1 MSLLKGLNTVSV
13 AVTDWA
19 QAKAF
24 YHDTLGLPILFDIE
38 EVGWCEFGEAGKTT
52 FAISLW
58 RDATPPVRGGTIPV
72 FNVDDCVQAVAE
84 LRKRGVK
91 GADPVTSPAWSSTPM
106 CTIPKATSSRSRS
119 RRRRPAPEHQQLN
132 TVVAGRRRRQ
142 VSVRLFM
149 FD

>member
-13 AVTDWA
+13 AVTNWA
-19 QAKAF
+19 QAKTF

-38 EVGWCEFGEAGKTT
+38 EAGWCEFGEAGQTT
-52 FAISLW
+52 LAINLW

-91 GADPVTSPAWSSTPM
+91 VADPVTVPGMVIYADVHDPEGNLFQIAQSTVPAS
-106 CTIPKATSSRSRS
+106 A
-119 RRRRPAPEHQQLN
+119 
-132 TVVAGRRRRQ
+132 
-142 VSVRLFM
+142 
-149 FD
+149 

>member
-19 QAKAF
+19 KAKAF

-38 EVGWCEFGEAGKTT
+38 EVGWCEFGEAGHTT
-52 FAISLW
+52 FAINLW

-72 FNVDDCVQAVAE
+72 FNVDDCIQSVTE

-91 GADPVTSPAWSSTPM
+91 VEDPVTIPGMVIYADVHDPEGNLFQIAQSTVPAG
-106 CTIPKATSSRSRS
+106 A
-119 RRRRPAPEHQQLN
+119 
-132 TVVAGRRRRQ
+132 
-142 VSVRLFM
+142 
-149 FD
+149 